1 MIANS
6 CGMIAWATLNNH
18 GIMESDGVDWMNE
31 LALLLCCN
39 PCLVKHRCISL
50 QAEGEDEI
58 AVLFSAAMDTGIVL
72 FESLDDLVRALHRR
86 GIHRTLLYDIVIFLY
101 YI

>member
-1 MIANS
+1 
-6 CGMIAWATLNNH
+6 
-18 GIMESDGVDWMNE
+18 MNE

-58 AVLFSAAMDTGIVL
+58 AVLFSAAMDTCRVL
-72 FESLDDLVRALHRR
+72 FESLDDLVGALHRR
-86 GIHRTLLYDIVIFLY
+86 GIHRALLDDMIMFLY